1 MPRKRRKMVNL
12 NIEETSGVD
21 HPAHMSEGW
30 VVMKNATTEDV
41 QETFSEIEESNMTE
55 EQELDQIVELQDA
68 LLKAEARIEEL
79 EKAAKA
85 VHGDMDDDEDV
96 EMANGKKKKA
106 KVDDEVMKAAPEAVR
121 KMVDD
126 LRAEAE
132 EAMQK
137 AQAATEELAKERI
150 AKADAEAVARVKAWE
165 SLSLDADEVGPA
177 LRKLSEVDADLAKSI
192 EGVLSSVN
200 GQAESA
206 NIFAE
211 IGNSNASTGTT
222 AYESLSNLAKA
233 AVEDGSA
240 KTFEQAFVE
249 VATANPDLYAQHL
262 AEGR

>member
-1 MPRKRRKMVNL
+1 MVNL

-21 HPAHMSEGW
+21 HPAHLSEGW

-85 VHGDMDDDEDV
+85 VHGDMDEDEAD
-96 EMANGKKKKA
+96 KKKK
-106 KVDDEVMKAAPEAVR
+106 KKMMDEDEDLMKAAPEAVR

>member
-21 HPAHMSEGW
+21 HPAHLSEGW

-79 EKAAKA
+79 EKPAKA
-85 VHGDMDDDEDV
+85 VHGDMDEDEADKKKKKKMMDDED
-96 EMANGKKKKA
+96 E
-106 KVDDEVMKAAPEAVR
+106 DLMKAAPEAVR

-126 LRAEAE
+126 LRAEAQ
-132 EAMQK
+132 EAMHK

>member
-1 MPRKRRKMVNL
+1 MVNL

-21 HPAHMSEGW
+21 HPAHLSEGW

-79 EKAAKA
+79 EKPAKA
-85 VHGDMDDDEDV
+85 VHGDMDEDEADKKKKKKMMDDED
-96 EMANGKKKKA
+96 E
-106 KVDDEVMKAAPEAVR
+106 DLMKAAPEAVR

-126 LRAEAE
+126 LRAEAQ
-132 EAMQK
+132 EAMHK

>member
-21 HPAHMSEGW
+21 HPAHLSEGW

-85 VHGDMDDDEDV
+85 VHGDMDEDEAD
-96 EMANGKKKKA
+96 KKKK
-106 KVDDEVMKAAPEAVR
+106 KKMMDEDEDLMKAAPEAVR